1 MVPGLM
7 LDFQFFIND
16 LEGTGI
22 LEKANDQFNGQ
33 V

>member
-7 LDFQFFIND
+7 LDFQFFINV
-16 LEGTGI
+16 LEGKGI